1 MVRVALG
8 PEGALA
14 PDVAAKL
21 PGRGAW
27 VRAERGA
34 VEAAVKR
41 KAFARALK
49 QPVQETPALAN
60 LIEQRLAVRCLD
72 LLGLAVKSGALAVGF
87 EQVEAAI
94 RAGTARSLVEA
105 CDGAEDSRNKLLRLY
120 FGLRG
125 AEPQVAGCFSAAELG
140 MALGRDHVVHLAW
153 LLERME
159 RRWVIE
165 SARLA
170 GFRALT
176 PATWRSRTAQTD
188 R

>member
-1 MVRVALG
+1 MRVALG
-8 PEGALA
+8 PDGVLV

-27 VRAERGA
+27 VRAERAA
-34 VEAAVKR
+34 VEAALKR

-49 QPVQETPALAN
+49 QPVEEALS
-60 LIEQRLAVRCLD
+60 LPDRIEQRLAARCLD
-72 LLGLAVKSGALAVGF
+72 LLGLAVKAGALAVGF
-87 EQVEAAI
+87 EQVESAI

-105 CDGAEDSRNKLLRLY
+105 GDGAEDSRNKLLRLFY
-120 FGLRG
+120 GLHG
-125 AEPQVAGCFSAAELG
+125 EEPRVVGCFNAAELG

-176 PATWRSRTAQTD
+176 PATWRSRTAQSD

>member
-1 MVRVALG
+1 VRIALG
-8 PEGALA
+8 PEGRLA

-27 VRAERGA
+27 VRAERAA

-41 KAFARALK
+41 NAFARALK
-49 QPVQETPALAN
+49 QPVGDASTLADA
-60 LIEQRLAVRCLD
+60 IEARLAARCLD
-72 LLGLAVKSGALAVGF
+72 LLGLGAKAGALAVGF
-87 EQVEAAI
+87 EQVDAAI
-94 RAGTARSLVEA
+94 RSGAARSLVEA
-105 CDGAEDSRNKLLRLY
+105 SDGAEESRNKLLRLY

-125 AEPQVAGCFSAAELG
+125 EEPELTGCFSAAELA

-153 LLERME
+153 LPERME
-159 RRWVIE
+159 RRWAVE

-176 PATWRSRTAQTD
+176 PATWRTRAAQSD